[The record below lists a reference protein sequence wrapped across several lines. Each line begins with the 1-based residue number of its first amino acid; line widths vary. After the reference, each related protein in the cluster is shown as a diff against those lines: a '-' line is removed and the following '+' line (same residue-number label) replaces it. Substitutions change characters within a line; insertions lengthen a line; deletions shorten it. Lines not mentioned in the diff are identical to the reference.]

1 MEIPLLY
8 DWAGAFRRTDSVT
21 GAKRSEVKGTIVCRA
36 RREKRAAAQ
45 RFPIAKR
52 ALTGYTCMDCVCAEH
67 NMESQRLLALFS
79 MGSSADA
86 VCLTGKGGAFP
97 LLPEKYEPSPA
108 ALWKKCGDETSDV
121 LQIDDKRK
129 ENAS

>member
-21 GAKRSEVKGTIVCRA
+21 GAKRSEIKGTIVCRA
-36 RREKRAAAQ
+36 RRAAAQ

-52 ALTGYTCMDCVCAEH
+52 TLTGYACMDCVCAEH

-108 ALWKKCGDETSDV
+108 ALWRKCGDETSDV